1 MIKVKDGYGKLIGS
15 SYNGDISQILLSNG
29 GNIGYDIFS
38 TTQTIVQRNSDGQ
51 IESTLTNISPFKISS
66 TILNTNLNAELLGDY
81 YVNQLFEDLSNDSN
95 QISITIGGTNKKIT
109 IDYSQHSS
117 NLVGGN
123 SGNIIYQSSA
133 NTTAFLESPEY
144 DFVLRYDTENG
155 KPYWGVDSDT
165 KVTQTITTTDA
176 NYRVLFSATADDTT
190 RTEAAGKASTL
201 LFNPSSGV
209 LTANGFIK
217 EGYDDTYVLLAG
229 GGQKALS
236 TLGGGSLSQVYI
248 WGQPFDGTADV
259 TGDLYLPNNNYI
271 YSLDANNT
279 ERSIIG
285 LSSTNNLHVGHGT
298 SAAGYTTSIHGNV
311 VHLRYGAEHGYGLSV
326 SSTGNVGIGTTSPN
340 YKLHIVGES
349 LLSQSANANLYYR
362 VRGVNYELGF
372 GLGSGGT
379 NRGIYD
385 WTNNS
390 WMLYRDSSVNVLIP
404 QGNVGIGTASPSY
417 RLHVEGNIYA
427 TSSNAA
433 LSINRTGTYASEP
446 CISYSNAGTTLGSI
460 GVKDY
465 NTPFFYNAFTTTVYT
480 IWHSGNDGSGSSL
493 DADLLDGLH
502 AGSFTRA
509 MTIDS
514 TSLND
519 TNVSSSNPSF
529 LGSYYTTTNNN
540 WYSMISVRHRNNES
554 DGVKYGL
561 YLKSL
566 LTGQGNLVWNKQ
578 YNGTWQG
585 ERSIIDSSNYSTF
598 LDSRYVN
605 ATGDTLSS
613 ASAQIKRAGGNVSWY
628 QGRSNAVIRVTS
640 YSGYSAVTSM
650 KTTNGDWSMG
660 VFSNNCMYFTY
671 ITDTNFNASTNTTTA
686 QIYFN
691 ASGSIFASNFYEHS
705 DINLKTNIEYI
716 KDSTNIPILRQF
728 DWKENGS
735 HSYGFIAQEL
745 EEQGY
750 HELVSTDEDGKKTVN
765 YSAALSLT
773 IAKLQVKIKELEK
786 EIEIL
791 KNYN

>member
-385 WTNNS
+385 WTNDS

-493 DADLLDGLH
+493 DADLLDGVQYSK
-502 AGSFTRA
+502 SFTNA
-509 MTIDS
+509 SEINSSAIFWHASGSCSD
-514 TSLND
+514 
-519 TNVSSSNPSF
+519 VSSMGYATVLSVLGNPARRWQIWNS
-529 LGSYYTTTNNN
+529 
-540 WYSMISVRHRNNES
+540 RNDHNLYWRPEKS
-554 DGVKYGL
+554 DMSGYADVHVL
-561 YLKSL
+561 
-566 LTGQGNLVWNKQ
+566 
-578 YNGTWQG
+578 
-585 ERSIIDSSNYSTF
+585 
-598 LDSRYVN
+598 LDSHNYTSYTDNRYVN
-605 ATGDTLSS
+605 VTGDTLSS
-613 ASAQIKRAGGNVSWY
+613 ASAQIKRAGGSVSWY

-660 VFSNNCMYFTY
+660 VYSNNCMYFTY
-671 ITDTNFNASTNTTTA
+671 ITDTNFNASTNTITA

-691 ASGSIFASNFYEHS
+691 ANGSVFASNFYEHS
-705 DINLKTNIEYI
+705 DINLKTNIESV